1 MNKMNQKHLVEL
13 FEKLDT
19 YCLHLEIASCVALV
33 MVAVC
38 LVLTCRD
45 ESSAGADR
53 CATCGRARRPP
64 PSD

>member
-1 MNKMNQKHLVEL
+1 MDQRKLVEL

-19 YCLHLEIASCVALV
+19 YCFHLEIASYIVLATA
-33 MVAVC
+33 AVC

-45 ESSAGADR
+45 DGSAGTDT
-53 CATCGRARRPP
+53 CPTCGRARRPP

>member
-1 MNKMNQKHLVEL
+1 MDQRKLVEL

-19 YCLHLEIASCVALV
+19 YCLHLEIASYVALV
-33 MVAVC
+33 TVALC

-45 ESSAGADR
+45 ESSAGADT
-53 CATCGRARRPP
+53 CPTCGRARRPP